1 MHNTDAARRPSRQ
14 SLIGRLPAGTRR
26 ALVAVGLLSALVNVL
41 YLTGSFFML
50 QVYDRVI
57 PSRSMPTLVALALLA
72 GLLYLFQCALDIIR
86 SRILVRVGMV
96 FDESMSARVFDA
108 VVQAPLAGARAGSD
122 GLQPL
127 RDVAS
132 VRGFLASGG
141 PIVFFDLPW
150 LPFFLA
156 LCFLF
161 HPLIGLVALGGSIL
175 LVLVALTG
183 EALTRKPASRNAGL
197 SARRFALAEAG
208 RRNAEAL
215 AAMGMTPSFRA
226 RWLEVNDAELSAQTR
241 SADIAGGFGA
251 VSKAMRFLLQSL
263 VLAIGAYLVVG
274 GAATAGIMIASS
286 ILTSRAL
293 APVELAVGQWK
304 SLIAARQSWARLNLL
319 LATLPPEGERMALPP
334 PVAGLHVEDVSI
346 QPPGTA
352 KVVATGVRLSLE
364 AGSALGIIGPSAS
377 GKSSLARVLAG
388 VWTPARGIVRL
399 DGAPLDHWSREAL
412 GQHVGYLP
420 QDVEL
425 FAGTVA
431 ANIARLATTIDSAA
445 VIAAAR
451 LAGIHEM
458 ILRLDDGYETEVG
471 EQGTAL
477 SKGQRQRVALARA
490 LYGDPFLVILDE
502 PNANLDQEGE
512 TALTAAILA
521 VRARGGIT
529 VVVAHRPSAIA
540 AVDKVMMLSEGRV
553 QAFGPKDEVLGR
565 VLAKAPVAPAPVPT
579 HPLTILREA
588 FA

>member
-1 MHNTDAARRPSRQ
+1 MHDTSAARRPSRHG
-14 SLIGRLPAGTRR
+14 LYGRFPIGTRR
-26 ALVAVGLLSALVNVL
+26 ALIAVSVLSALVNVL

-86 SRILVRVGMV
+86 SRILVRVGVM

-108 VVQAPLAGARAGSD
+108 VVQAPLAGARAGID

-132 VRGFLASGG
+132 VRGFLAGGG

-161 HPLIGLVALGGSIL
+161 HPLIGLVALGGSVL
-175 LVLVALTG
+175 LVLVALAG
-183 EALTRKPASRNAGL
+183 EALTRKPASLNAGL

-215 AAMGMTPSFRA
+215 AAMGMTTSFRA
-226 RWLEVNDAELSAQTR
+226 RWLKVNDAELAAQTR
-241 SADIAGGFGA
+241 SSDIAGGFGA

-263 VLAIGAYLVVG
+263 VLAVGAYLVVD

-304 SLIAARQSWARLNLL
+304 SLIAARQSWARLKLL
-319 LATLPPEGERMALPP
+319 LATLPAEAERIALPP
-334 PVAGLHVEDVSI
+334 PVAGLAVEDVSI

-352 KVVATGVRLSLE
+352 KVVAAGIRFSLE
-364 AGSALGIIGPSAS
+364 AGNALGIIGPSAG

-388 VWTPARGIVRL
+388 VWTPTRGMVRL
-399 DGAPLDHWSREAL
+399 DGAPLDQWGREVL
-412 GQHVGYLP
+412 GRHVGYLP

-458 ILRLDDGYETEVG
+458 ILRLDNGYETEVG

-512 TALTAAILA
+512 AALTTAILA
-521 VRARGGIT
+521 VRARGGIA

-565 VLAKAPVAPAPVPT
+565 VLAKAPVAPAPVPA

>member
-1 MHNTDAARRPSRQ
+1 MHNTNAARRPSRQ
-14 SLIGRLPAGTRR
+14 GLIGRLPAGTRR

-263 VLAIGAYLVVG
+263 VLAVGAYLVVG